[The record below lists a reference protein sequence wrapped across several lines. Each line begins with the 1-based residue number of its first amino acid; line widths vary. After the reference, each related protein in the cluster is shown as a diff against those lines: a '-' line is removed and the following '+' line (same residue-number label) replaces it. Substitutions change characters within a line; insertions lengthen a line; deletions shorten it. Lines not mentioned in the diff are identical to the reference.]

1 MANGTDSDIRKAR
14 QTLQDAHR
22 LEKRLKHFP
31 LSIPVKGEP
40 VRCTVRGELEAE
52 LKVLIDQL
60 KQAIG
65 KHDL

>member
-22 LEKRLKHFP
+22 LEKRLKYFP
-31 LSIPVKGEP
+31 LSIPLKGEP
-40 VRCTVRGELEAE
+40 VRCTVRGELTAE

-60 KQAIG
+60 RAAIDR
-65 KHDL
+65 HDG